1 MKTFQ
6 SGNDTITVP
15 DITVVKSDNPITFR
29 IEEGEWAGVMFT
41 IADMQLDDKVEGL
54 LHYSFDII
62 NSDQSPKATHENIE
76 KIVSNFILSILHDQV
91 KRSKEESTATE

>member
-15 DITVVKSDNPITFR
+15 DISVVKSDDPITFR

-41 IADMQLDDKVEGL
+41 IAHMRFDDKEEGL
-54 LHYSFDII
+54 LLYDLDVVKGEQPTNATPKDI
-62 NSDQSPKATHENIE
+62 EG
-76 KIVSNFILSILHDQV
+76 IVSNFILSILYDQAN
-91 KRSKEESTATE
+91 RSKGVENGTH